1 MDNSALSPWIA
12 VLTSFAALAFVLL
25 LAWLFLRWLK
35 RMQIGTSGDA
45 GAGPRVLRA
54 VGLGPRERLV
64 VVQHHDTELL
74 LGVTAAGIAVLDRR
88 RTDAAPVTEPS
99 SVVATPS
106 DRP

>member
-1 MDNSALSPWIA
+1 MDNSSFSPWIA

-45 GAGPRVLRA
+45 SAGPRVLRA

-74 LGVTAAGIAVLDRR
+74 LGVTAAGISVLDRR
-88 RTDAAPVTEPS
+88 RTEAVSVTEPS